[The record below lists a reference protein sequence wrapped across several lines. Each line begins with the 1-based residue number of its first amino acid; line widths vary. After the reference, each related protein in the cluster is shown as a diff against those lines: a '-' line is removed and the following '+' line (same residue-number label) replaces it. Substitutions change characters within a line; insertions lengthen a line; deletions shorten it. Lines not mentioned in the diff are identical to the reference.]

1 MHISY
6 MFCFYVHTVHDL
18 KCCCPLF
25 CLRETPPVTIGFSII
40 PDSSVWIKR
49 CGSGEPGEPMGE
61 TTSTSHDRAMI
72 VYPRVT
78 HFFYIFLY
86 TPGET
91 KPVLSH

>member
-78 HFFYIFLY
+78 HFFIFFCILRGKQNQY
-86 TPGET
+86 
-91 KPVLSH
+91 